1 MIKVDN
7 LFKSFGN
14 KQVLSDVSFEVA
26 PGEVLGFLGPNG
38 AGKSTTMRIIT
49 GFLEPSAGSVEVCG
63 FDVATQALQAKE
75 TIGYLPESA
84 ALYEEMKV
92 SDFLKFIAEIRG
104 LTGASQR
111 QALERVCEQC
121 HLDRVWHQAIET
133 LSKGFRQRTGLA
145 QALIHDP
152 QVLVLDEPT
161 DGLDPNQKFEIR
173 ELITKMGRSKAI
185 VFSTHVLEEVEAV
198 CSRAIVISAGV
209 IVANGTPKEFK
220 SRTPSGRMDDFF
232 RSVTLADT
240 ANPLSAPSAQSNSE
254 THA

>member
-7 LFKSFGN
+7 LFKTFGI

-38 AGKSTTMRIIT
+38 AGKSTTMSIIT
-49 GFLEPSAGSVEVCG
+49 GFLEPSAGHVEVCG
-63 FDVATQALQAKE
+63 FDVATHAIEAKK

-84 ALYEEMKV
+84 ALYEEMRV
-92 SDFLKFIAEIRG
+92 GDFLKFIAEIRG
-104 LTGASQR
+104 MSGPAQR

-121 HLDRVWHQAIET
+121 HLESVWHQAIET

-173 ELITKMGRSKAI
+173 ELITEMGRSKAI

-198 CSRAIVISAGV
+198 CSRAIVINAGV
-209 IVANGTPKEFK
+209 IVANGTPQEFK
-220 SRTPSGRMDDFF
+220 ARVPSGRMDDFF
-232 RSVTLADT
+232 RLVTLTDT
-240 ANPLSAPSAQSNSE
+240 AHPTQAPSSHFNSE

>member
-7 LFKSFGN
+7 LFKTFGN

-49 GFLEPSAGSVEVCG
+49 GFLEPSAGRVEVCG
-63 FDVATQALQAKE
+63 FDLSTHALQAKE

-84 ALYEEMKV
+84 ALYEEMSV
-92 SDFLKFIAEIRG
+92 GNFLKFIAEIRG
-104 LTGASQR
+104 LRGAAQR
-111 QALERVCEQC
+111 LALERVCEEC
-121 HLDRVWHQAIET
+121 HLDRVWHQAIDT

-173 ELITKMGRSKAI
+173 ELIAHMGRSKAI

-198 CSRAIVISAGV
+198 CSRAIVINAGV
-209 IVANGTPKEFK
+209 IVANGTPREFK
-220 SRTPSGRMDDFF
+220 ARTPSGRMDDFF

-240 ANPLSAPSAQSNSE
+240 SHPTAASSDTSNLE